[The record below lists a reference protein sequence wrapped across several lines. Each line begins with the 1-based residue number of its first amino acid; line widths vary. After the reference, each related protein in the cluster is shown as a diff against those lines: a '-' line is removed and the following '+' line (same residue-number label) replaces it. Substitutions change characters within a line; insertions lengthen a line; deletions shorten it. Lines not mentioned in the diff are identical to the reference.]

1 MAAPAS
7 ASEIAKYACS
17 PLIGNNDAY
26 HRCTS
31 SITSYTESVRKPS
44 GVYLVNASV
53 GVPVTF
59 HVNGEYYVVE
69 KNHKR
74 QLPKAPTGRV
84 TAHIVG
90 QEPLSLPSMANPQ
103 PLQQN
108 TLAENKQGS
117 VLQAFSNGIWTQYVV
132 GVAQPTY
139 QPAYQPVYQPQYPA
153 SYQPQYRPVA
163 THPSHPQGWYP
174 PLSQA
179 PVPTCDSVG
188 SGYNDSGVQV
198 DWCSTYVGTF
208 RPQDDFTSPQA
219 CRDFVAKC
227 QAESGSGSG
236 SGSGSDSGSGS
247 GSSGSNPSWV

>member
-1 MAAPAS
+1 MAAPTS
-7 ASEIAKYACS
+7 ANEIAKYACS

-31 SITSYTESVRKPS
+31 SISRYTDSVRKPS

-69 KNHKR
+69 KGQKR
-74 QLPKAPTGRV
+74 QVPKAPTGRV

-90 QEPLSLPSMANPQ
+90 QEPLSLPSMPSPQ
-103 PLQQN
+103 PRQQN

-153 SYQPQYRPVA
+153 AYQPQYRPVA
-163 THPSHPQGWYP
+163 THPLHPQGWYP

-236 SGSGSDSGSGS
+236 SGSAGF
-247 GSSGSNPSWV
+247 NPSWV